1 MGSLRTIIL
10 RRYNMSLRYATDDDF
25 EQIVGKG
32 FSIVQATEEGG

>member
-1 MGSLRTIIL
+1 MSSLSNNYK